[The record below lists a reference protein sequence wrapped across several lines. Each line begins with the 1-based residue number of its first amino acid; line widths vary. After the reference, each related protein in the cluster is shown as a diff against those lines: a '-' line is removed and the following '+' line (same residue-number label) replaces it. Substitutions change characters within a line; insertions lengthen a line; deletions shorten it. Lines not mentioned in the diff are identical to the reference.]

1 MTLWEILTFA
11 REQPHESLSDE
22 AVIANL
28 SSLYHHGSSSSKKN
42 SSPSFKQLGRPRGC
56 PREVA
61 DLMEECWRREET
73 ARPAFR
79 EIHLFLQRKNLGYR
93 PEIERQ
99 EARKGATKEEGGRV
113 AVTATTVD
121 RLV

>member
-11 REQPHESLSDE
+11 REQPHESMSDE

-28 SSLYHHGSSSSKKN
+28 SSLYHRKKDSATSPPASSSS
-42 SSPSFKQLGRPRGC
+42 FRQLPRPRGC
-56 PREVA
+56 LREVA
-61 DLMEECWRREET
+61 DLMEECWRRDET
-73 ARPAFR
+73 ARPSFR

-93 PEIERQ
+93 PEREGKG
-99 EARKGATKEEGGRV
+99 EASRRS
-113 AVTATTVD
+113 D